1 MLRRRDPDRLRY
13 ASLFSPSFLSFVVYC
28 AKYFVLEQR
37 YLHIYRQ
44 DRTKYVG
51 ERISWNDSK
60 KVGVFSGIECETSD
74 TKRKVTDGG
83 T

>member
-1 MLRRRDPDRLRY
+1 MLRRRDLDRLRY
-13 ASLFSPSFLSFVVYC
+13 ASLFSPSFLFFVVYC

-60 KVGVFSGIECETSD
+60 KVGVFSGIVRD
-74 TKRKVTDGG
+74 K
-83 T
+83 